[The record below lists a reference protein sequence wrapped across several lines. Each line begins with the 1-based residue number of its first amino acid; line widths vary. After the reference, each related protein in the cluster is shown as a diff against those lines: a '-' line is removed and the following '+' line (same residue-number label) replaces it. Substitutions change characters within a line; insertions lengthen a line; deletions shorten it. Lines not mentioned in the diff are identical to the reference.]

1 MGWLHLVQVP
11 LAPVAPAP
19 PSVTPEDA
27 ALIFSGPQF
36 FIALVSGLMLAFG
49 FQLLLTNL
57 SVALGISILGRGSS
71 GKHSSS
77 SDSSSSPPIA
87 TAAGLWTIVTVS
99 LALFLGCLLA
109 VKLSLLDSFLLG
121 AITGLVIWGTYFCLL
136 FWVSSTTVGSLIGSV
151 VKTATSS
158 FQSLMGTATSALGA
172 RAASNQVVATA
183 EATASAVRQE
193 LMAGW
198 DNTNIKDTLRDYIS
212 TLRSPSID
220 TTALESEFER
230 LLKESGVAA
239 QVDRDSLTQ
248 IDRSAF
254 EQLVSRRTDLSP
266 QETRR
271 IADRLY
277 QSWCRAVGQ
286 TEDRNSLAH
295 LTDYLKSAQRDQL
308 VSGQLRDRLDQLLS
322 NEKNNQSGSGSG
334 QAPGWLQ
341 QGMGMLTGVAMQ
353 RLDLNDLDLSDI
365 LRQLKQ
371 ARGQVSGTVASI
383 ASSGEENEAYNVVK
397 ADVEAY
403 LSTAYPWQLQPE
415 RMKQEF
421 WPVIYD
427 PTADPGQMRQA
438 LLPLNRAFFADILSQ
453 RGLLTQQEI
462 SQVSAQLE
470 DVRRHVL
477 AEVSERYRIE
487 AAKALQVRIYTF
499 LQRSTRDELLSND
512 VDDRFA
518 QVVDDPYAKAEDLR
532 DRYTV
537 FGYVTFRDALRARGD
552 LSETEIDQVAHR
564 LERSMNNVA
573 ADAAGLQSA
582 ATARMDNQW
591 QALQNYLRSTGRSEL
606 NPEGIKADIQ
616 TLLSEPDAG
625 MHQVRQRLAQFDRDT
640 LVKLLSQRNDMSE
653 AQVHQTID
661 QVEANWYKS
670 IHAPAALSA
679 QAKAKYNEATT
690 AIENYLLKTG
700 KPELN
705 PEGIKRDL
713 DLIVHDPKL
722 GLQAVQTRLSDMDRD
737 TLVKLLSQRGDLTEA
752 EVNQTIDD
760 LQASIS
766 DLLKLPQRLA
776 RRAKSQALSFET
788 ALEDYLRNTDK
799 AALNPDGIK
808 RDLKLLLQDP
818 RLGADR
824 LQTRLARIDRDTVVA
839 LLAQRPD
846 MTQAEAESAVDRV
859 LEIRHQF
866 VAQIR
871 QMQERVQGVID
882 GILARVR
889 QYLDSLDRPELDYF
903 GIKRDLQQLMA
914 DPKAGFDSLRDRL
927 NQVDQNTLVAL
938 LSSHDA
944 ISEADAKR
952 VIAQVE
958 DVRTTALSKA
968 EQLEH
973 EVERRLTEMRYQVE
987 KQVEDTRKTAAA
999 ASWWIFGTATISA
1012 ICAAI
1017 AGGLATL

>member
-1 MGWLHLVQVP
+1 MGWLPLAQVP
-11 LAPVAPAP
+11 VAPVAPGSP
-19 PSVTPEDA
+19 VVTPEDA

-36 FIALVSGLMLAFG
+36 FIALVSGLVLAFG

-57 SVALGISILGRGSS
+57 SVAVGISALGRSSS
-71 GKHSSS
+71 GKHSS
-77 SDSSSSPPIA
+77 DNGSSPPIT
-87 TAAGLWTIVTVS
+87 TAVGLWTIITVS
-99 LALFLGCLLA
+99 LALFFACLLA
-109 VKLSLLDSFLLG
+109 VKLSLLNSALLG

-183 EATASAVRQE
+183 EATAAAVRQE
-193 LMAGW
+193 LMSGW
-198 DNTNIKDTLRDYIS
+198 DNTDIKDTLRDYIS

-220 TTALESEFER
+220 TAALESEFER
-230 LLKESGVAA
+230 LLQESGVARA
-239 QVDRDSLTQ
+239 DREALAQ

-254 EQLVSRRTDLSP
+254 EQLVSRRTDLSA

-286 TEDRNSLAH
+286 TPDRNSMAE
-295 LTDYLKSAQRDQL
+295 LTDYLKSAQRDEL
-308 VSGQLRDRLDQLLS
+308 MSGQLRDRLDQLLS
-322 NEKNNQSGSGSG
+322 SNSKDQSDSG
-334 QAPGWLQ
+334 QTPGWLQ
-341 QGMGMLTGVAMQ
+341 QGMGMLMGVAMQ
-353 RLDLNDLDLSDI
+353 RLDLNDMDMSDI
-365 LRQLKQ
+365 LSQLKQ
-371 ARGQVSGTVASI
+371 AQSKVSGAATAI
-383 ASSGEENEAYNVVK
+383 ASSSSSNENKESYNVVK

-403 LSTAYPWQLQPE
+403 LSSAYPWQLQPE
-415 RMKQEF
+415 RMKQDF
-421 WPVIYD
+421 WQVIYD
-427 PTADPGQMRQA
+427 PFADPGQLRQA
-438 LLPLNRAFFADILSQ
+438 LLPLNRAFFTDILSQ

-462 SQVSAQLE
+462 SRVSAQLE

-477 AEVSERYRIE
+477 AEVSERYRLE
-487 AAKALQVRIYTF
+487 AAKTLQTRVYTF
-499 LQRSTRDELLSND
+499 LQRSTRDELLASD
-512 VDDRFA
+512 SGDRFTR
-518 QVVDDPYAKAEDLR
+518 VIEDPYAKAEDLR
-532 DRYTV
+532 DRYAI
-537 FGYVTFRDALRARGD
+537 FGYATFRDALQARGD
-552 LSETEIDQVAHR
+552 LSEAEVDQVAHT
-564 LERSMNNVA
+564 LERSMNNAA
-573 ADAAGLQSA
+573 ADAAGLQAA
-582 ATARMDNQW
+582 ATARIDNQW
-591 QALQNYLRSTGRSEL
+591 QGLQDYLRSTGKSEL
-606 NPEGIKADIQ
+606 NPEGIKADLQ
-616 TLLSEPDAG
+616 TLLAEPDAG
-625 MHQVRQRLAQFDRDT
+625 LHQVRQRLAQFDRDT
-640 LVKLLSQRNDMSE
+640 LVQLLSQRNDMSE
-653 AQVHQTID
+653 EQVQQTID
-661 QVEANWYKS
+661 QVEANWYQT
-670 IHAPAALSA
+670 IHAPAALNA

-705 PEGIKRDL
+705 PAGIKRDL
-713 DLIVHDPKL
+713 ELLVHDPRL
-722 GLQAVQTRLSDMDRD
+722 GLQAVQGRLSDMDRD

-760 LQASIS
+760 LQGAVN

-776 RRAKSQALSFET
+776 RRAKTQAISFET

-799 AALNPDGIK
+799 DALNPEGIK

-824 LQTRLARIDRDTVVA
+824 LQTRLSRIDRDTVVA

-846 MTQAEAESAVDRV
+846 MTQAEAEAAVDRV
-859 LEIRHQF
+859 LDIRHQF

-871 QMQERVQGVID
+871 QVQDRVQGVID
-882 GILARVR
+882 GILGRIR

-914 DPKAGFDSLRDRL
+914 DPKAGVDALRTRL
-927 NQVDQNTLVAL
+927 SQVDRDTLVAL

-944 ISEADAKR
+944 ISEADAQR
-952 VIAQVE
+952 VIAQIE

-973 EVERRLTEMRYQVE
+973 EVEKRLNEMRYQVE

-1017 AGGLATL
+1017 GGSLATL